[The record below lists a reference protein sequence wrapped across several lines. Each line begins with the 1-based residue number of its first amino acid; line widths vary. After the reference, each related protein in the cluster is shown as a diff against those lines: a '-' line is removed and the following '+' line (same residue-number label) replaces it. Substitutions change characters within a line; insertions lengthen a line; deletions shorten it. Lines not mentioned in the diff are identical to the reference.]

1 MRAGVRIVKIDRHGQ
16 AKILTPEEI
25 QELFS
30 PECSSIRDRALYAV
44 MLYTACRVRE
54 AVTLRRRDVYDMK
67 GNVRPIILFRKG
79 NTKGKLAS
87 RSIPVIEDLRFRL
100 EEYKKHL
107 KPRKGNPYL
116 FPGQEGNT
124 REDSFLHWDSALLT
138 LRKAC
143 NRIGVEGVSS
153 HSFRRTALTELS
165 NAGVPIRIIQEISG
179 HRTLQ
184 ELYKYLEVKEE
195 QVRGAVSFLT
205 MLSPA
210 STQKLA
216 ESSEKLDF
224 DESHQKISPIPN
236 STS

>member
-1 MRAGVRIVKIDRHGQ
+1 MKIDRYGQ

-30 PECSSIRDRALYAV
+30 PECSCVRDRALYAI

-54 AVTLRRRDVYDMK
+54 AVTLRNRDVFDMK
-67 GNVRPIILFRKG
+67 GKVRPIILFRKP
-79 NTKGKLAS
+79 NTKGKLSS
-87 RSIPVIEDLRFRL
+87 RSVRVIEDLRFRL
-100 EEYKKHL
+100 EEYRKEV
-107 KPRKGNPYL
+107 KPRKGNPFL
-116 FPGQEGNT
+116 FPGQIGNT
-124 REDSFLHWDSALLT
+124 REDTYLHWDSALLT

-143 NRIGVEGVSS
+143 HRIGIEGVSS

-179 HRTLQ
+179 HRTLH

-195 QVRGAVSFLT
+195 QVRGAVSYLT

-210 STQKLA
+210 NTQ
-216 ESSEKLDF
+216 ESKERYDKTNF
-224 DESHQKISPIPN
+224 DESIQKNSPIPN